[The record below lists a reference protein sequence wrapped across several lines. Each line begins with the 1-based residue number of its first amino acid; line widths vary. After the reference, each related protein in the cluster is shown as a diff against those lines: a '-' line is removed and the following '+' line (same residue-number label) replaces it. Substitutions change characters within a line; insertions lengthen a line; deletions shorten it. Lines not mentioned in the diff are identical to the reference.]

1 MLDPKRYKNKRILG
15 YCRFSSEKQNSA
27 TIKVQKDVI
36 TLYAKDN
43 GIVVSAF
50 FCDEAKTGRNTNREG
65 YNLLMIEIKKGDV
78 GAVICYNID
87 RLNRDLGNAIDLFSV
102 AKSHKVDIIEAC
114 SSSVYV
120 YDDPTSILNYQNKAA
135 LAEYYSSSLSQRV
148 KVAKGLSAAR
158 GEESGG
164 KAPYGYSID
173 KETRK
178 LKIEK
183 SQARGVQKL
192 FELYNKGYDYDAI
205 AKELADGG
213 HCAGNGKP
221 FSKSTLHDML
231 INRKYVGDFVFGR
244 TSPKDSEGHR
254 NNHKTSDT
262 VTIISNNHEAI
273 IDKAVFEEAQRKMKK
288 NGSGTAKTHTNRYP
302 LNGKIICKECGSL
315 FTGNKK
321 YVGKNKTPY
330 TCYACPKHL
339 KGKGKQKCTCKSV
352 NAALLESIVLHSI
365 FDPMLSH
372 PEALA
377 KAINSGNQ
385 IVVDMTQNE
394 EYAEKLR
401 EYESK
406 YDNIMEFIADN
417 PEVDNVRFKKKLL
430 EYSNKIDEYSEKL
443 EGSKCQPVP
452 VTAEDI
458 KEITPEFYDIISSD
472 KDAVIDIVQN
482 CVENIYINNDDIEV
496 NLMY

>member
-1 MLDPKRYKNKRILG
+1 MH
-15 YCRFSSEKQNSA
+15 
-27 TIKVQKDVI
+27 
-36 TLYAKDN
+36 
-43 GIVVSAF
+43 F

-102 AKSHKVDIIEAC
+102 VESHKVDIIEAC

-120 YDDPTSILNYQNKAA
+120 YDDPTSILNYQNKSS
-135 LAEYYSSSLSQRV
+135 LAEYYSRSLSQRV
-148 KVAKGLSAAR
+148 KDAKGLSAAR

-178 LKIEK
+178 LKINK
-183 SQARGVQKL
+183 SEARGVQKL

-205 AKELADGG
+205 AKELAKEG

-244 TSPKDSEGHR
+244 TSPKDSKGHR

-262 VTIISNNHEAI
+262 VKIIPNNHEAI
-273 IDKAVFEEAQRKMKK
+273 IDKTVFDEAQCRMKK
-288 NGSGTAKTHTNRYP
+288 NGSGSAKSHTNRYP

-339 KGKGKQKCTCKSV
+339 KGKGKHKCTCKSV

-372 PEALA
+372 PESLA
-377 KAINSGNQ
+377 KAINSG
-385 IVVDMTQNE
+385 IPPVVDMTQNE

-417 PEVDNVRFKKKLL
+417 PEIDNIRFKKKLL

-482 CVENIYINNDDIEV
+482 CVENIYVDNDYIEV
-496 NLMY
+496 NLTY